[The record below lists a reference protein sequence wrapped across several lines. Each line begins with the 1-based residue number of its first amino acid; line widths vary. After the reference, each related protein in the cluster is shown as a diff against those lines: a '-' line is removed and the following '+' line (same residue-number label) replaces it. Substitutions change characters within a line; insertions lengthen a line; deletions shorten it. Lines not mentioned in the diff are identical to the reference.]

1 MIILSDHPLY
11 NIFTPLWTV
20 ELYCY
25 LKGLSIN
32 CVMCTRFVGVSP
44 SHKYIAWYNQNYSDT
59 ELDRVSECF
68 MTARERKWD
77 ILQVFTF
84 CSTLFS
90 MSNLHNKY

>member
-1 MIILSDHPLY
+1 MDGGIVLLFKRIEYQLRH
-11 NIFTPLWTV
+11 V
-20 ELYCY
+20 H
-25 LKGLSIN
+25 SI
-32 CVMCTRFVGVSP
+32 CWS
-44 SHKYIAWYNQNYSDT
+44 KYIAWYNQNYSDT